1 MCELNVDDAHATGCH
16 SKARW
21 LFRVASNFTGF
32 DGDSRCSRVQGLVL
46 EGFTVQ
52 GLRGRNCKKTP
63 INQFEDPVIYLGVSD
78 VGGQG
83 FEFRAVCCG
92 LWVCGGLESRGVGFL
107 NPKP

>member
-1 MCELNVDDAHATGCH
+1 MSAGITETERDVASSREKVYELNVDDAHATGCH

-52 GLRGRNCKKTP
+52 GLRGRNCKKNTRKS
-63 INQFEDPVIYLGVSD
+63 V
-78 VGGQG
+78 
-83 FEFRAVCCG
+83 
-92 LWVCGGLESRGVGFL
+92 
-107 NPKP
+107 